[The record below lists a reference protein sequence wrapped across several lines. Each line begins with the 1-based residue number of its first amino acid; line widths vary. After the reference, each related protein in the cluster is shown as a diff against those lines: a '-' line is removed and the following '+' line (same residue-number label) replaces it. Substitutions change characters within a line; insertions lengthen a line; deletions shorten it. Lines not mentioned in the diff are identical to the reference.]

1 MISKKIL
8 IIEDSEIN
16 RRLMR
21 DVLLYHGFDV
31 FEASDGKEGIELA
44 MSKRPDIILLDMQ
57 MPVMDG
63 FEVLRVIRNNPD
75 LKDIKIIAV
84 TSFAMVGDK
93 ERILGA
99 GADDYIP
106 KPIDTRELPR
116 RVKRMLGIEDL

>member
-1 MISKKIL
+1 MISKKVL
-8 IIEDSEIN
+8 IVEDSEIN

-31 FEASDGKEGIELA
+31 LEASDGKEGIELA
-44 MSKRPDIILLDMQ
+44 MSERPDLILLDMQ

-63 FEVLRVIRNNPD
+63 FEFLKIIRNNQA

-84 TSFAMVGDK
+84 TSYAMVGDR

-99 GADDYIP
+99 GADDYIA
-106 KPIDTRELPR
+106 KPVDTRELPR
-116 RVKRMLGIEDL
+116 RIMRILNNP